1 MKFVLI
7 DKDENIMVPVHVFD
21 LKLVTFNKAF
31 KGLFVV
37 GTNVKISTHN
47 VSGSTDNYKVAHYTS
62 LECLKMIVDDGR
74 ILANVGIYG
83 KGAYLTTV
91 TRNVNGGLQAVG
103 ASIFDSNGVRAAMSG
118 KVSACVVFEVKGNDL
133 MRCNSRG
140 REHVGFVFKG
150 DSDGPESLD
159 MAPGISYADM
169 KKSVKKSIISKGDSK
184 TYPDVILK
192 DMKVRKQ
199 SETRF
204 CAPYNFITLF

>member
-1 MKFVLI
+1 
-7 DKDENIMVPVHVFD
+7 
-21 LKLVTFNKAF
+21 
-31 KGLFVV
+31 
-37 GTNVKISTHN
+37 
-47 VSGSTDNYKVAHYTS
+47 
-62 LECLKMIVDDGR
+62 
-74 ILANVGIYG
+74 
-83 KGAYLTTV
+83 
-91 TRNVNGGLQAVG
+91 
-103 ASIFDSNGVRAAMSG
+103 MSG

-150 DSDGPESLD
+150 DSDGPEGLD

-169 KKSVKKSIISKGDSK
+169 KKSVKKSIRKGDSK

-204 CAPYNFITLF
+204 CAPYNFVTLF